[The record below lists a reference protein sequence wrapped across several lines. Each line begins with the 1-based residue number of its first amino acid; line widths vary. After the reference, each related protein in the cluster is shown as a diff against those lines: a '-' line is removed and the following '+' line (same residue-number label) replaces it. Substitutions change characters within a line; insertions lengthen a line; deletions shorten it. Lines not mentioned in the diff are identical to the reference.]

1 MDILYLSHCVPNPPN
16 KGEKIRAHYEVM
28 QLARSHRLHL
38 CCFARNQAE
47 VLDAEKLKDV
57 CASVH
62 VEMLPR
68 FALPKALARF
78 AFGGC
83 LNTAFYRSPSMLS
96 YIKRLAREVQF
107 SATVAYSAVMGPF
120 APPGVPLI
128 FDSVDV
134 DSEKWFQYSEVRR
147 PSFLYALEA
156 RRMRALEVRLGQQAC
171 CTFLS
176 TSAELALYQSFAT
189 GTHAR
194 RMENGVDF
202 DYFAPQPPPAHLAGR
217 QAAVFIGAM
226 DYYPN
231 VDATCW
237 FANEVFPQLRRAMP
251 AAEFWIVGRN
261 PTKAVRMLARIPGIT
276 VTGAVPDIRPYIAA
290 ASSIV
295 APLRIAR
302 GIQNKVLEPLAMDK
316 PVLVSPAVAR
326 TFAPDIPAGITSC
339 ESASD
344 YVESIVSP
352 PVHRC
357 IRESAIRRF
366 SWKSNIS
373 ALEEELEKSERLKA
387 KPQKMCPMVSN

>member
-38 CCFARNQAE
+38 CCFARSQSE
-47 VLDAEKLKDV
+47 VADAEKLKDV
-57 CASVH
+57 CASVY
-62 VEMLPR
+62 VDVLPR
-68 FALPKALARF
+68 LAIPKALASF
-78 AFGGC
+78 ALGNC
-83 LNTAFYRSPSMLS
+83 LSTAFYSSPRMLAH
-96 YIKRLAREVQF
+96 IKRLSLEVQL

-128 FDSVDV
+128 LDSVDV
-134 DSEKWFQYSEVRR
+134 DSEKWFQYAAVRR
-147 PSFLYALEA
+147 PSVLYALEA
-156 RRMRALEVRLGQQAC
+156 RRMRALEVRLGRQAR

-176 TSAELALYQSFAT
+176 TSAELALYQSFAA
-189 GTHAR
+189 GVQAK

-202 DYFAPQPPPAHLAGR
+202 DYFAPPQPPAQLARR
-217 QAAVFIGAM
+217 QSAVFIGAM

-231 VDATCW
+231 VDAACW
-237 FANEVFPQLRRAMP
+237 FANEVFQQLRRAMP
-251 AAEFWIVGRN
+251 GAEFWIVGRN
-261 PTKAVRMLARIPGIT
+261 PAKAVRKLARTPGIM

-295 APLRIAR
+295 VPLRIAR

-344 YVESIVSP
+344 YVQSIVSP
-352 PVHRC
+352 PVHKS
-357 IRESAIRRF
+357 IREYAIRRF
-366 SWKSNIS
+366 SWKSNIVG
-373 ALEEELEKSERLKA
+373 LEEELQAVEPVKA
-387 KPQKMCPMVSN
+387 